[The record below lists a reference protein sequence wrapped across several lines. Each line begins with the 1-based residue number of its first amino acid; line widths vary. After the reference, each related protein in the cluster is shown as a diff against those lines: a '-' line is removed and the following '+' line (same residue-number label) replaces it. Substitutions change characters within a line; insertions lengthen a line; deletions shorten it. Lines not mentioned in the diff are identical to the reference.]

1 MYLALKH
8 LHVTTVALS
17 GFLFFLRGVWML
29 ADSPRLA
36 ARWVKL
42 VPHVNDTVLLASAI
56 ALTAMISQ
64 YPFVHAW
71 LTAKVLGLLAYIGL
85 GMVALKRGR
94 TKRVRLAAWL
104 GALLIF
110 GYLVAVART
119 KTPLP
124 FIG

>member
-29 ADSPRLA
+29 TDSPRLA

-56 ALTAMISQ
+56 ALTTMISQ

-124 FIG
+124 FIS

>member
-1 MYLALKH
+1 MYLTLKH

-17 GFLFFLRGVWML
+17 FFLFFLRGVWML

-36 ARWVKL
+36 ARWVKF
-42 VPHVNDTVLLASAI
+42 VPHINDTVLLMSAI
-56 ALTAMISQ
+56 TLTVIIGQ
-64 YPFVHAW
+64 YPFVHDW

-104 GALLIF
+104 GALLVF
-110 GYLVAVART
+110 GYIVAVART

-124 FIG
+124 FPG

>member
-1 MYLALKH
+1 MYLTLKH

-17 GFLFFLRGVWML
+17 FFLFFLRGVWML

-36 ARWVKL
+36 VRWVKF
-42 VPHVNDTVLLASAI
+42 VPHINDTVLLMSAI
-56 ALTAMISQ
+56 TLTVIIGQ
-64 YPFVHAW
+64 YPFVHDW

-104 GALLIF
+104 GALLVF
-110 GYLVAVART
+110 GYIVAVART

-124 FIG
+124 FPG